1 MAETMGLDKLLGGV
15 SVESVKAG
23 VYDMAY
29 WIIWGI
35 VALAIIVFAYL
46 KYQDKKIYIYPVR
59 IFRQRANGLVKEQNV
74 WGGYVKKNN
83 ITTFSLKMTAWKKR
97 KLDKLPLSE
106 LMDEENR
113 VYYWQVSPDAPL
125 IQVEKKFIVEQIL
138 VPDEKFVE
146 PTKDERD
153 SLFKKYLVNISEE
166 EEYKDLT
173 KEQKESLALQ
183 FVEDEI
189 SARRNKLIDITKP
202 TYSPVPTDTKQMAMA
217 EINNYRA
224 TLGVDTNKQMAY
236 FITGVIALVI
246 LGTII
251 FYIAVNQGDIPILTK

>member
-1 MAETMGLDKLLGGV
+1 MAEVGIDKLIGNV
-15 SVESVKAG
+15 SVASVKAG
-23 VYDMAY
+23 IYDMAY
-29 WIIWGI
+29 WIIWGVI
-35 VALAIIVFAYL
+35 GLVVLVFAYL
-46 KYQDKKIYIYPVR
+46 KYQDKKIFIYPVR
-59 IFRQRANGLVKEQNV
+59 IFRQRANGLVKELNV
-74 WGGYVKKNN
+74 WGGYIKKGSMTNF
-83 ITTFSLKMTAWKKR
+83 TLKMSTFKK
-97 KLDKLPLSE
+97 KVMDKLPLSE
-106 LMDEENR
+106 LMDEDNR

-125 IQVEKKFIVEQIL
+125 IQVKKEFVIEQIL
-138 VPDEKFVE
+138 VPDEKFIE
-146 PTKDERD
+146 PTKDDREN
-153 SLFKKYLVNISEE
+153 LFKTYLVSISKE

-173 KEQKESLALQ
+173 KEQKEGLALQ

-217 EINNYRA
+217 EISNYRA
-224 TLGVDTNKQMAY
+224 TLGVDVNKQMAY

>member
-1 MAETMGLDKLLGGV
+1 MAEVIGMDKLLGGM
-15 SVESVKAG
+15 SVASVKAG

-29 WIIWGI
+29 WIIWGV
-35 VALAIIVFAYL
+35 VALAVIVFAYL
-46 KYQDKKIYIYPVR
+46 KWQDKKIYVYPVR

-83 ITTFSLKMTAWKKR
+83 VTTFSLKMTAWKKR
-97 KLDKLPLSE
+97 KLDKLPLSN

-125 IQVEKKFIVEQIL
+125 IQVEKKFVIDQIL
-138 VPDEKFVE
+138 VPDEKFIE
-146 PTKDERD
+146 PTKDERGA
-153 SLFKKYLVNISEE
+153 LYNTYLVNINKTEDYKDFSEKEKQDLALEFVEE
-166 EEYKDLT
+166 EID
-173 KEQKESLALQ
+173 
-183 FVEDEI
+183 
-189 SARRNKLIDITKP
+189 ARRNKLIDVTKP

-217 EINNYRA
+217 EINNYRT
-224 TLGVDTNKQMAY
+224 TLGVDANKQMAY